1 MYFENFVTYDHC
13 EIYPGPH
20 MNMVMGPNGSGKS
33 SIVAAMAIGLGWA
46 PNVLGRAKDVTEFIK
61 YNTDRAVLEIVLRV
75 DPDCDKETL
84 DDEGQI
90 VRKFDWNAIGI
101 DDPDGYICIR
111 REIYRNRSKQSDWL
125 LNGKASLA
133 KHVENLVKELNIQ
146 INNLCQFL
154 PQDRVSDF
162 AKMTPIELLMETE
175 KAAASIDV
183 SQLHQKLIDNRK
195 IVRDSQN
202 QVNSEVNRLESLK
215 KQATTL
221 DEALERHREYQEHLK
236 MVNYCERKRPWLEY
250 NEARDEYLKKKDAK
264 EKARKEFDEKI
275 GHTEPLKKKLAELN
289 IKSKSFRNS
298 RASETSRLDKKQKLL
313 ENVSGKEIAD
323 LETKIQAKRN
333 EFFAIKKQKEKKK
346 NDIVELRQSIRN
358 LEEEVSNA
366 PSNDAEETSIKEEL
380 GTLIRQSAEID
391 RNIQEI
397 EGNKLIVQR
406 EVNSLHQEL
415 ESLSS
420 QMAQLNNVKVQRL
433 RALSVLNRFAYEA
446 YNWYQEHKDEFQTK
460 IYGPIIIDMDVPF
473 NAVAPL
479 VEDVIG
485 RSIQVSFVSTNDQD
499 SERFLSRL
507 EKEKNIRVNMITIDM
522 NVPLRYQMGE
532 EINNDLKA
540 CGFEKMAI
548 EYVQAPEPILRALI
562 ENAHLNKVPIA
573 PGGLLRPLHSISETN
588 LNGIMKLVT
597 KEDRYEIKRSSYS
610 AEPVIK
616 SSGIKKSEYLSQSFN
631 QNDKSRLQNRMEEIR
646 GNQKNCEA
654 RMHQLVLQQEP
665 FKTQM
670 QQLTQR
676 QNVLHDRRTE
686 LINLNRRIK
695 ISRGK
700 LDRDKQ
706 RLRDV
711 ADSLNELQEEPI
723 REELRIL
730 FKERKAKTIRIM
742 SILKEYKE
750 SLSGVL
756 EGHVDYLLQMAEIT
770 KLETQINEMERQHE
784 DLKNSLN
791 LADHEYQVAKDN
803 AKKLLNKANETPI
816 DEELRVRNS
825 PPIYIDTKLSLVDL
839 LNPSGNAVTI
849 GPVDHG
855 RAI

>member
-33 SIVAAMAIGLGWA
+33 SIVAAMAIGMGWA

-61 YNTDRAVLEIVLRV
+61 YNTDRAVLEIVLRI
-75 DPDCDKETL
+75 DPDCDKEIL

-101 DDPDGYICIR
+101 DDPDGFICIR
-111 REIYRNRSKQSDWL
+111 REIFRNRTKQSDWR

-175 KAAASIDV
+175 KAAASIEV

-195 IVRDSQN
+195 IVRDFQH
-202 QVNSEVNRLESLK
+202 QVSSEVNRLESLK

-221 DEALERHREYQEHLK
+221 DEALERHREYQEHLA

-250 NEARDEYLKKKDAK
+250 NEARDEYLRKKDAK

-289 IKSKSFRNS
+289 TKSKSLRNS
-298 RASETSRLDKKQKLL
+298 RASETSKLDKKQKLL

-323 LETKIQAKRN
+323 LEAKIQAKRN
-333 EFFAIKKQKEKKK
+333 EFFAIKRQKEKKK

-366 PSNDAEETSIKEEL
+366 PSNEAEETSIKEEL
-380 GTLIRQSAEID
+380 GNLIRQCAEID

-397 EGNKLIVQR
+397 EGNKMIVQR
-406 EVNSLHQEL
+406 EASSLHQEL
-415 ESLSS
+415 ESLSIQMS
-420 QMAQLNNVKVQRL
+420 QLDNAKVQRL
-433 RALSVLNRFAYEA
+433 NVLANYNRLTVEA
-446 YNWYQEHKDEFQTK
+446 YHWYQEHKDEFQTK
-460 IYGPIIIDMDVPF
+460 IYGPIIVDIDVPL
-473 NAVAPL
+473 NTVAPL
-479 VEDVIG
+479 VEDAI
-485 RSIQVSFVSTNDQD
+485 SKNILMSFVSTSDQD
-499 SERFLSRL
+499 SERFLARL

-522 NVPLRYQMGE
+522 NFPLRYRFGE
-532 EINNDLKA
+532 EINTDLKS

-548 EYVQAPEPILRALI
+548 EYVQAPEAVLRALV
-562 ENAHLNKVPIA
+562 ENGHLDKVPIA
-573 PGGLLRPLHSISETN
+573 PRGLVKSLHSISENSLSGILKLITN
-588 LNGIMKLVT
+588 
-597 KEDRYEIKRSSYS
+597 EDRYEIKRSRYS

-616 SSGIKKSEYLSQSFN
+616 SSGIKRSEYLSKSFN
-631 QNDKSRLQNRMEEIR
+631 QNAKAQLQSQIEEIR
-646 GNQKNCEA
+646 GNQKNCET

-670 QQLTQR
+670 QQLMQR
-676 QNVLHDRRTE
+676 QNVLHERRTE
-686 LINLNRRIK
+686 LINLNRGIK

-706 RLRDV
+706 RLRAV

-742 SILKEYKE
+742 SILKEYKK
-750 SLSGVL
+750 SLTEVL
-756 EGHVDYLLQMAEIT
+756 EGHVEYFLQMAEIT
-770 KLETQINEMERQHE
+770 TLETQINELERQHE
-784 DLKNSLN
+784 NLKISLN
-791 LADHEYQVAKDN
+791 LAHQEYQVAKDN
-803 AKKLLNKANETPI
+803 AKKLLSKANETPI
-816 DEELRVRNS
+816 DEELRVRTS
-825 PPIYIDTKLSLVDL
+825 RPIYFDIK
-839 LNPSGNAVTI
+839 
-849 GPVDHG
+849 
-855 RAI
+855 